1 MKGFIFTNF
10 FDFVEESHGLEMI
23 DEMIRET
30 DLPTEGVYSPFNSYD
45 FAELVTLLSWLS
57 QKTNVKEEVLLE
69 QLGVFVFP
77 YLMCKHAY
85 ITQKYSDP
93 LDFFSGIQ
101 NHIHIE
107 VKKLYEDADLPTF
120 KVENRTDKTLTL
132 IYISTRGLT
141 YFAIGLIKEAFN
153 HFNVNGI
160 VNIDMSNP
168 DNKGVKLNIQI
179 LD

>member
-10 FDFVEESHGLEMI
+10 LDFVEQSHDLEMV
-23 DEMIRET
+23 DEMITET
-30 DLPTEGVYSPFNSYD
+30 DLPTQGVYTPYNSYD
-45 FAELVTLLSWLS
+45 FAELVTLLTWLS
-57 QKTNVKEEVLLE
+57 QKTDVKLELLLE

-85 ITQKYSDP
+85 ITQKFSDP
-93 LDFFSGIQ
+93 LEFFSSIQ

-120 KVENRTDKTLTL
+120 KVENRTDKTLSL
-132 IYISTRGLT
+132 IYISSRGLT
-141 YFAIGLIKEAFN
+141 YFAIGLIKESFN

-160 VNIDMSNP
+160 VNIDTSCP
-168 DNKGVKLNIQI
+168 YIEGVILVIQL